1 MDKKGLPLKIVQNRE
16 KLLPIWSIF
25 PKVGNGVSMSQMKFT
40 QRKSLQGLTFANVAV
55 LFFGLAGV
63 LGKLSVLPAPVIVFG
78 RTFFAGLVLLAVC
91 WLRYLPL
98 RAKRPRDGF
107 LLVGQ
112 GVLLAFHWT
121 AFFQAITV
129 SNVAIG
135 LLSFS
140 SFPLFT
146 AALEPLLL
154 HQRPNRSQIVAA
166 LLILVGI
173 SLLVP
178 SFTLQNTTTLGV
190 LWGVLS
196 GASFALLS
204 VTNRWLGWTYSS
216 LMISLYQD
224 GIAALV
230 LIPALFFA
238 PFGALW
244 MPHELL
250 ILLLLGVV
258 CTALAHTL
266 FIASLNTITAQT
278 ASLLTSLEPV
288 WGILF
293 GVLLLGDIP
302 TASTLI
308 GGALIIGA
316 ILLPG
321 MVALLWPSANDAD
334 RSAHKPNVMRQGEK

>member
-1 MDKKGLPLKIVQNRE
+1 
-16 KLLPIWSIF
+16 
-25 PKVGNGVSMSQMKFT
+25 MS
-40 QRKSLQGLTFANVAV
+40 QRKSIHLQSFQGLAFANVAV

-63 LGKLSVLPAPVIVFG
+63 LGKLSALPAPAIVFG
-78 RTFFAGLVLLAVC
+78 RTFFAGLVLLVVC
-91 WLRYLPL
+91 WFRRMPL
-98 RAKRPRDGF
+98 RARRPRDGF

-112 GVLLAFHWT
+112 GILLAFHWT
-121 AFFQAITV
+121 AFFQAINV

-146 AALEPLLL
+146 AGLEPLLL
-154 HQRPNRSQIVAA
+154 HQRPRRSQIVAA
-166 LLILVGI
+166 LLILPGI
-173 SLLVP
+173 YLLVP

-204 VTNRWLGWTYSS
+204 VTNRWLGRTYPS

-224 GIAALV
+224 GMAALV
-230 LIPALFFA
+230 LIPVLGFT

-244 MPHELL
+244 TPHALL

-278 ASLLTSLEPV
+278 ASLLASLEPV

-302 TASTLI
+302 TASTLV
-308 GGALIIGA
+308 GGVLILGA
-316 ILLPG
+316 ILVPG
-321 MVALLWPSANDAD
+321 LVTLLRPSANDRGQIEHA
-334 RSAHKPNVMRQGEK
+334 APVMRQGEK